1 MADINTLFKVL
12 NFINAATSDDQL
24 GKNLDNKIKDM
35 FKFLSPSEK
44 KEAQEAIKEKK
55 KGMRHGGKV
64 YSKGSG
70 PRKPNYKG

>member
-24 GKNLDNKIKDM
+24 GKDLDNKIKGM
-35 FKFLSPSEK
+35 FEFLSPDEK

-70 PRKPNYKG
+70 HT

>member
-24 GKNLDNKIKDM
+24 GKNLDNKIKGM
-35 FKFLSPSEK
+35 FEFLSPSEK

-70 PRKPNYKG
+70 TRKVNN